1 MIPPHERPT
10 AQQLAS
16 GSTGG
21 GYACP
26 RCGCKDWRGEDNS
39 FVEKTRHPA
48 NSSQTVRRKICRHCG
63 QSAFRTIEAVVP
75 EGMKLQVVPEDEE
88 ESEAA

>member
-10 AQQLAS
+10 AQQLAAQS
-16 GSTGG
+16 NGG
-21 GYACP
+21 DAYACP

-39 FVEKTRHPA
+39 AVEKTRHP
-48 NSSQTVRRKICRHCG
+48 SGGGQTIRRRICRHCG

-75 EGMKLQVVPEDEE
+75 EGMKLQVVPEDEGI
-88 ESEAA
+88 EAA